1 MAEIGRV
8 APSRKNWV
16 PLLWLVY
23 LLWLPVDPALSH
35 APVWQWIATGS
46 VTVIFLAL
54 YLGSLYGL
62 DHFHPA
68 RIPIV
73 IAIYVMGTWLM
84 SFNAG
89 AVSFFVYGAGMLG
102 YTFVPRRAWFVL
114 LAYCISIP
122 LISGW
127 LLHDVLWSW
136 TIALV
141 FSSIVGITNI
151 RSAEDARTSAEL
163 KIAYDHVERI
173 TQVAERERIAR
184 DMHDV
189 LGHTLSLIVLKSEL
203 AHKLADRDP
212 ERATKEIRDVETI
225 ARGALQELREAVTGY
240 RSAGLVAEIARA
252 RSVLETAGVAVQTH
266 AESVRL
272 PPTHEGVLA
281 LAIREAV
288 TNVVRHAGASAVAL
302 HLRQSHDSCRFE
314 IFDDGRGSSTLVEGN
329 GLAGMR
335 ERVEALGGTMSR
347 DSASGTRLILTLPTE
362 APAS

>member
-1 MAEIGRV
+1 M
-8 APSRKNWV
+8 

-35 APVWQWIATGS
+35 APLWQWIATGS
-46 VTVIFLAL
+46 ATAIFLAL
-54 YLGSLYGL
+54 YLTSLYRL

-73 IAIYVMGTWLM
+73 IATYAMGTWLM
-84 SFNAG
+84 TFNAG
-89 AVSFFVYGAGMLG
+89 ASSFFVYGAAMLG
-102 YTFVPRRAWFVL
+102 YTFASRRAWLIL
-114 LAYCISIP
+114 LAYCVSIP
-122 LISGW
+122 LVSGW

-136 TIALV
+136 SFALV

-151 RSAEDARTSAEL
+151 RNAEDARATAKL
-163 KIAYDHVERI
+163 QIAYDHVERI

-203 AHKLADRDP
+203 ASKLAERDP

-225 ARGALQELREAVTGY
+225 ARGALQELRETVTGY
-240 RSAGLVAEIARA
+240 RSAGLAAEIERA
-252 RSVLETAGVAVQTH
+252 RSVLETAGVAVEAH

-288 TNVVRHAGASAVAL
+288 TNVVRHADARAVAL
-302 HLRQSHDSCRFE
+302 HLAQSHDSCRFE
-314 IFDDGRGSSTLVEGN
+314 IFDDGCGSSTLVEGN

-347 DSASGTRLILTLPTE
+347 DSAGGTRLVLTLPTG
-362 APAS
+362 APAP